1 MSGRTVRKADAAIA
15 HSKSQLP
22 GRWWTPYRFA
32 SQKLEA
38 AEPFVKRAKGSASGS
53 RPFFNGESQAIR
65 AWPAERSKMNVPQEV
80 DTLFVSEQR
89 RPLNRASVWHMIKAV
104 AREAGLS
111 DVHPDTLRHSTGYN
125 LVNRGTDLRLIQ
137 SFMGHKSINSTIRY
151 TAVDTKRYAKL
162 F

>member
-1 MSGRTVRKADAAIA
+1 
-15 HSKSQLP
+15 
-22 GRWWTPYRFA
+22 
-32 SQKLEA
+32 
-38 AEPFVKRAKGSASGS
+38 
-53 RPFFNGESQAIR
+53 
-65 AWPAERSKMNVPQEV
+65 MNVPQEV

-111 DVHPDTLRHSTGYN
+111 DVHPHTLRHSTGYN

>member
-1 MSGRTVRKADAAIA
+1 
-15 HSKSQLP
+15 
-22 GRWWTPYRFA
+22 
-32 SQKLEA
+32 
-38 AEPFVKRAKGSASGS
+38 
-53 RPFFNGESQAIR
+53 
-65 AWPAERSKMNVPQEV
+65 MNVPQEV

-111 DVHPDTLRHSTGYN
+111 DVHPHTLRHSTGYN

-151 TAVDTKRYAKL
+151 TPVDTKRYAKL
-162 F
+162 FYGQRVIRRH

>member
-1 MSGRTVRKADAAIA
+1 MPLANRPHPVNNMHASRGDVGNQNAKALRGAPIDRHA
-15 HSKSQLP
+15 KRLQNPTTPGSQ
-22 GRWWTPYRFA
+22 
-32 SQKLEA
+32 
-38 AEPFVKRAKGSASGS
+38 
-53 RPFFNGESQAIR
+53 
-65 AWPAERSKMNVPQEV
+65 PQEV

-111 DVHPDTLRHSTGYN
+111 NVHPHTLRHSTGYN